1 MRTVLI
7 VVSERKSSVVA
18 ADLLESACRRSS
30 IDPLRIDWS
39 PTTDGPDLRKS
50 VQRRLVEYCNRF
62 TTSAEEEVSP
72 FVPPSFSGGPQDVA
86 VGRASARDF
95 SSQKPT
101 SASITS
107 TATSRTTTSC
117 KNDLIS
123 DDGVGV
129 LPRQNSAQDEPPPV
143 GLFPLSLVAGAQ
155 EQTAENE
162 QFVRFLDDLE
172 REILQP
178 FHRRIVDLAKVDIAR
193 RLADSFYLQ
202 DLDGEEFFFARND
215 TRWHDTAFDM
225 VDSLYFAS
233 RTRILRACG
242 PQQRVETGE
251 DASSDRGIKDR
262 PAAKLLLVTPLGLE
276 KPVPLCGGAGV
287 LSNAHLLA
295 PGYGVVREERYAER
309 RERER
314 RERAEKLER
323 ARKERGA
330 PDWVFEMTGTDRG
343 NCVVGDAA
351 SSRRKDADAL
361 RGKSRQQAGPRRS
374 LNTQEEESLMAKI
387 RALEKAKHPKEPRL
401 LIVTDLDAPVRGG
414 PAVLS
419 STGGSSAP
427 ELLCHTKHSELCLL
441 EELADRCFAGCDS
454 NSGAVARK
462 NRAEQRERKQIFMDK
477 LVEAGILW
485 ESERWLIESEVAEAE
500 KKAAAREQE
509 RGREMDSKISA
520 ESSSSA
526 SAGVALRAA
535 PITSEELS
543 AADKLAKI
551 ITKPKSRVSPL
562 SENMIVTADRNRFQ
576 PIITEI
582 LAAPDWAEK
591 ALPIRGGAPWLE
603 TVANK
608 HEIRGDAAV
617 YRLLLVGDELCAF
630 VLERSPHTSVLDSSP
645 TQEQERAGVSSS
657 SRREK
662 KKTQS
667 TLWDVLYDFDQ
678 NSTAR
683 RTQRVQ
689 DKQRMTTGH
698 STAEVPH
705 KVHRWQQLRNAED
718 LQRRFVETL
727 PRFGEQ
733 IFGECLGGEQHCGYF
748 GSAFASFPVFWS
760 ADFLQRYPDG
770 GWESSESCW
779 MLLQMRA
786 EWPAECDAAVT
797 QRLGECGAAGGQ
809 RLVGTRVGE
818 SRVSDSSRDFLLEVI
833 GRSMA
838 QIARG
843 SLEETGNHE
852 EICDGERAVWS
863 YESVRG

>member
-287 LSNAHLLA
+287 LCDRTSEA
-295 PGYGVVREERYAER
+295 R
-309 RERER
+309 R
-314 RERAEKLER
+314 
-323 ARKERGA
+323 
-330 PDWVFEMTGTDRG
+330 
-343 NCVVGDAA
+343 
-351 SSRRKDADAL
+351 
-361 RGKSRQQAGPRRS
+361 RRS
-374 LNTQEEESLMAKI
+374 DTARLPQ
-387 RALEKAKHPKEPRL
+387 RHRL
-401 LIVTDLDAPVRGG
+401 LETTRRPQPSPTAAYAPSRWRAT
-414 PAVLS
+414 P
-419 STGGSSAP
+419 SA
-427 ELLCHTKHSELCLL
+427 
-441 EELADRCFAGCDS
+441 R
-454 NSGAVARK
+454 
-462 NRAEQRERKQIFMDK
+462 
-477 LVEAGILW
+477 
-485 ESERWLIESEVAEAE
+485 
-500 KKAAAREQE
+500 
-509 RGREMDSKISA
+509 
-520 ESSSSA
+520 
-526 SAGVALRAA
+526 
-535 PITSEELS
+535 
-543 AADKLAKI
+543 
-551 ITKPKSRVSPL
+551 
-562 SENMIVTADRNRFQ
+562 
-576 PIITEI
+576 
-582 LAAPDWAEK
+582 
-591 ALPIRGGAPWLE
+591 RGGAPPLSAGCFSFFS
-603 TVANK
+603 TV
-608 HEIRGDAAV
+608 
-617 YRLLLVGDELCAF
+617 
-630 VLERSPHTSVLDSSP
+630 TSLG
-645 TQEQERAGVSSS
+645 RVSSS
-657 SRREK
+657 QSRI
-662 KKTQS
+662 T
-667 TLWDVLYDFDQ
+667 
-678 NSTAR
+678 
-683 RTQRVQ
+683 
-689 DKQRMTTGH
+689 
-698 STAEVPH
+698 
-705 KVHRWQQLRNAED
+705 
-718 LQRRFVETL
+718 VE
-727 PRFGEQ
+727 P
-733 IFGECLGGEQHCGYF
+733 
-748 GSAFASFPVFWS
+748 
-760 ADFLQRYPDG
+760 
-770 GWESSESCW
+770 
-779 MLLQMRA
+779 
-786 EWPAECDAAVT
+786 
-797 QRLGECGAAGGQ
+797 
-809 RLVGTRVGE
+809 
-818 SRVSDSSRDFLLEVI
+818 
-833 GRSMA
+833 
-838 QIARG
+838 
-843 SLEETGNHE
+843 
-852 EICDGERAVWS
+852 
-863 YESVRG
+863 